1 MVSIYILLLILIF
14 IILYINYKKNLDN
27 FLSES
32 MLIDRGEFNFC
43 KINKIIENK
52 LKKRKKKLIDID
64 EILMNHNLGETIY
77 DVI

>member
-27 FLSES
+27 FLSKS
-32 MLIDRGEFNFC
+32 MLLDRGEFNFC

>member
-1 MVSIYILLLILIF
+1 MIVIFLLIMLIIVMYF
-14 IILYINYKKNLDN
+14 FLNYKQKKDN
-27 FLSES
+27 FLSKS
-32 MLIDRGEFNFC
+32 MLLDRGEFNFC